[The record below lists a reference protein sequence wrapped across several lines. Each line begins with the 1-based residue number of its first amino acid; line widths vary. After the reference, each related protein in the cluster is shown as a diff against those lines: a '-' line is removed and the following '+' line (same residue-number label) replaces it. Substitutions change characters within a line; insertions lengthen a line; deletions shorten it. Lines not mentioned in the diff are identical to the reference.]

1 MPDKIKRN
9 AIEDNAV
16 TDPKISA
23 GAVDNNAIDKTVI
36 TGLTETTSVADGDHL
51 IISDTSASGILKKVT
66 KVRATGL
73 DFPTYTQRASS
84 RATPT

>member
-66 KVRATGL
+66 SFK
-73 DFPTYTQRASS
+73 
-84 RATPT
+84 